1 MRTNTTILAIAL
13 ATATAMTSS
22 ATDYTWNGGTS
33 GDWKTPSNW
42 TGGDDTSYPLAAT
55 DKAIISVTATTSI
68 YLKPSSASTIAAEIN
83 FPKSSTA
90 NAEARLIRNTG
101 FDVTFTGKFTGDGTI
116 RLAADTASGAAASSA
131 QSIILDNDQS
141 EFEGTF
147 YFNSTWKDRFQL
159 GTSLQP
165 SQKARYIVAGA
176 QAGNIQ
182 YNGTSDAVFSFGS
195 FYTASIINRT
205 SVIRFNTAS
214 ASPVLEI
221 GAANGELGDDRLTVQ
236 MGDNNSDSCSYVKIR
251 KVGTGNLVLG
261 DTRHSKGTEING
273 GTVTLVHKNALL
285 GRTTGDISF
294 GGGALVYGDS
304 IYEDNDADGNV
315 KGEKVT
321 TDYSAYIKNSTAAIT
336 IDTNDRDVSFA
347 TALAASNA
355 GGLVKKG
362 KGALVLAALPKYTGK
377 TVVEEGSLTIPV
389 NDTTLTAEN
398 FEVKSGA
405 EITYVNN
412 HTYQITDKLGT
423 IGETATVNFLPNS
436 SWRLWRCMAYP
447 FGGADF
453 KGTINFAN
461 KGISSSVD
469 GIMNDTASVG
479 NSNVVWGVTGDPDED
494 NTLLLYIQG
503 NTSGTSKGYLGA
515 LRQTSDKGVVS
526 IYRNMPVIEIGNRF
540 DVDSVLNGAWMERTT
555 SGKTKGATIRKI
567 GTGKLVLGER
577 FRAISINDTKLKSGA
592 FSDSDKDG
600 CVYYPTFKI
609 VDGTF
614 ENNANLS
621 AGFTVDF
628 SEASTNVVLCG
639 SGTWPESMTL
649 PARYKVAAVAPGET
663 PETLNL
669 DVDFSK
675 ASLDNAPTEE
685 SVAGLN
691 EDTSY
696 TIFTAKSISKW
707 ATQVIKDDGHGKWK
721 VVKQG
726 NSLVLKYSKKG
737 FVIIIR

>member
-1 MRTNTTILAIAL
+1 MITKKMTLAVALAIFA
-13 ATATAMTSS
+13 AAPSF

-33 GDWKTPSNW
+33 GDWETPSNW
-42 TGGDDTSYPLAAT
+42 TGGDGTSYPLAAT
-55 DKAIISVTATTSI
+55 DKAIIPVTATTSI

-83 FPKSSTA
+83 FPKSSKA

-101 FDVTFTGKFTGDGTI
+101 FDVTFTGKFTGDGI
-116 RLAADTASGAAASSA
+116 VRLAADTASGAGASSA

-147 YFNSTWKDRFQL
+147 YFNSTWKDRFML

-165 SQKARYIVAGA
+165 SQKARYIVAGT

-195 FYTASIINRT
+195 FYTASIINRS
-205 SVIRFNTAS
+205 SVIRFNS

-273 GTVTLVHKNALL
+273 GTATLVHKNALL

-294 GGGALVYGDS
+294 GGGTLIYGDS

-321 TDYSAYIKNSTAAIT
+321 TDYSAYIKNSTAAIA
-336 IDTNDRDVSFA
+336 IDTNDRDVTFA
-347 TALAASNA
+347 TALAASNV

-362 KGALVLAALPKYTGK
+362 KGALVLSALPKYTGK
-377 TVVEEGSLTIPV
+377 TVVEEGSLSVPI
-389 NDTTLTAEN
+389 TADPSVEA
-398 FEVKSGA
+398 FKVESGA

-412 HTYQITDKLGT
+412 NAQRNAIGDV
-423 IGETATVNFLPNS
+423 GETAIVNLASANAGY
-436 SWRLWRCMAYP
+436 RMWRCTAYP
-447 FGGADF
+447 FGGEEF
-453 KGTINFAN
+453 KGSINFAN
-461 KGISSSVD
+461 KGISSTVD
-469 GIMNDTASVG
+469 GIVG
-479 NSNVVWGVTGDPDED
+479 DVSELGNANVVWGITGEPEND
-494 NTLLLYIQG
+494 NTLLVYIQG
-503 NTSGTSKGYLGA
+503 RTAGSTVYCGA
-515 LRQTSDKGVVS
+515 LRQMSDRGGIS
-526 IYRNMPVIEIGNRF
+526 IHRKIINLEVGNRA
-540 DVDSVLNGAWMERTT
+540 DVGSVLNGAIALRTNA
-555 SGKTKGATIRKI
+555 SEGSVIKKI
-567 GTGKLVLGER
+567 GNGKLTLGPR
-577 FRAISINDTKLKSGA
+577 FRAVALADLSVASGTAFTDTA
-592 FSDSDKDG
+592 TN
-600 CVYYPTFKI
+600 YPTFKI

-621 AGFTVDF
+621 AGFTVDL
-628 SEASTNVVLCG
+628 SEASANVVLSG
-639 SGTWPESMTL
+639 SGSWPENMTL
-649 PARYKVAAVAPGET
+649 PASYKVAAVAPGET

-675 ASLDNAPTEE
+675 ATLDNEPTKET
-685 SVAGLN
+685 VAEL
-691 EDTSY
+691 DKSQSY
-696 TIFTAKSISKW
+696 TVFSATSINGWTNK
-707 ATQVIKDDGHGKWK
+707 VIASGDKGKWK
-721 VVKQG
+721 LVKSG
-726 NSLVLKYSKKG
+726 NSLVLKFFKSG
-737 FVIIIR
+737 FTMVIR